1 MLLNIQNPQF
11 ETYIFEECLKIMFGQ
26 SRYDSIGFFVWILGM
41 VRNIVN
47 NVEKKDIRLLLYLYI
62 FLITFKFYIF

>member
-26 SRYDSIGFFVWILGM
+26 SRYDSIGFFIWILGM
-41 VRNIVN
+41 VENIVN
-47 NVEKKDIRLLLYLYI
+47 NVEKKKYSFFIVFIYI
-62 FLITFKFYIF
+62 FDYI